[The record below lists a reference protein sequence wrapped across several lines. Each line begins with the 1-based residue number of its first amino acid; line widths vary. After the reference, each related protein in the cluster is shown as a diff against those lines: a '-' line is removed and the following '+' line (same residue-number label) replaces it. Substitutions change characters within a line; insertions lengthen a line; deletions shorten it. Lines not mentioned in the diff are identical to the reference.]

1 VERAAVAATSLVLAG
16 ALLSLGSGCGG
27 TTVFQGALPPAA
39 PITPTPTPTP
49 TPNPFPTPTPTPTPA
64 PSPTPMAA
72 SASQFIYGTPGFES
86 GSVQAGR
93 IGNDGSVSAIAGS
106 PFDET
111 MGTPSVIQIIGDP
124 RGRFVYVLNV
134 EASAVGE
141 IIGKPGICGFSIDH
155 NTGTL
160 TRVPGSPIVFPFR
173 NDNLLAID
181 DAGRF
186 VFEPNNSFPSTGFDV
201 YAIDQS
207 SGALNKTPASSNA
220 APVGSVTVA
229 SPDGRF
235 LFNTGNGMVEA
246 FAIDGSTGQLT
257 LVAGSVT
264 TTGGSAGP
272 AAITADGRFLY
283 IANQQEGT
291 VVVFAVSNG
300 GTLAR
305 VPSTPFVID
314 RGAQSLALTPDGR
327 FLYIQTFSA
336 TGNPNE
342 TVKGYALNPSA
353 ASFMPIPNAVVN
365 NVSSVAVDLSG
376 KFAYISS
383 VGDLFTYAIDPTTG
397 ALTQIAHSS
406 GPSSDDPLDVATAP

>member
-1 VERAAVAATSLVLAG
+1 M
-16 ALLSLGSGCGG
+16 
-27 TTVFQGALPPAA
+27 
-39 PITPTPTPTP
+39 PIP
-49 TPNPFPTPTPTPTPA
+49 
-64 PSPTPMAA
+64 A
-72 SASQFIYGTPGFES
+72 SASRFIYGTPGFES

-93 IGNDGSVSAIAGS
+93 ISNDGSVSAIAGS

-111 MGTPSVIQIIGDP
+111 MGTPSIIQILAGA

-160 TRVPGSPIVFPFR
+160 TRVPGSPIIFLFR

-181 DAGRF
+181 GAGRF

-207 SGALNKTPASSNA
+207 SGALSKTSASSNA

-235 LFNTGNGMVEA
+235 LFNTGNGMVET
-246 FAIDGSTGQLT
+246 FAVDGSTGQLA
-257 LVAGSVT
+257 LVAGSLT
-264 TTGGSAGP
+264 STGGSAGP
-272 AAITADGRFLY
+272 ADITADGRFLY

-291 VVVFAVSNG
+291 VAVFALSG
-300 GTLAR
+300 DGTLTP
-305 VPSTPFVID
+305 VPSTPFAID

-327 FLYIQTFSA
+327 FLYIETFSA
-336 TGNPNE
+336 TGNPTQ
-342 TVKGYALNPSA
+342 TVKGYAVNPSS
-353 ASFMPIPNAVVN
+353 ASFIPIANAVVN

-383 VGDLFTYAIDPTTG
+383 AGDLFTYAIDPATG
-397 ALTQIAHSS
+397 ALTQAAHSN
-406 GPSSDDPLDVATAP
+406 GPSSDDPLDVVTAP